1 MVLGVDCMNMEKIR
15 AIIES
20 LPMKIF
26 GIISTMI
33 GFIMNILKLCGIGNE
48 MFFSVMS
55 TVLLFWGFFILL
67 FILFVQHSDNK
78 ALVKEKETLLDR
90 NKKNEEEIEKLKKR
104 SNVLIELA
112 YNGVEFTDNTVTIH
126 FDKKN
131 KMYHLQF
138 EKQFKIITDIVPE
151 YYSAQFYANR
161 FITNKEKA
169 KQFYDKNPLDWNKL
183 NVKAWIS
190 YKTPNSKKYTNDKP
204 LEIVSICNNTNY
216 IPFKIM
222 YKHLKTGAKIDL
234 IKDTEVRIKYSYDVP
249 ISHWGSYINRTI
261 SYFGESAKVILKYDS
276 ECKLDSDVVELK
288 DGAPCDIIGDKDKYE
303 MEFHQNAS
311 EKSTTFI
318 LKSHPGECSRFR
330 IKWDA
335 NEYFDETDV
344 NTEDGKDLLGIT
356 NK

>member
-1 MVLGVDCMNMEKIR
+1 MTMDKIKSVF
-15 AIIES
+15 ES
-20 LPMKIF
+20 LAIKIF
-26 GIISTMI
+26 GFISTCL
-33 GFIMNILKLCGIGNE
+33 GFVINILKLCGVTE
-48 MFFSVMS
+48 DLFFSVIG
-55 TVLLFWGFFILL
+55 TIFLFLGFVVLL
-67 FILFVQHSDNK
+67 FILFVQHEDIK
-78 ALVKEKETLLDR
+78 ALEKRKNELLDM
-90 NKKNEEEIEKLKKR
+90 NEKNESDIIELKKQ

-126 FDKKN
+126 FDKKK

-169 KQFYDKNPLDWNKL
+169 KQFYDMNPLDWNKL

-190 YKTPNSKKYTNDKP
+190 YKSPNSKKYTNDKP

-234 IKDTEVRIKYSYDVP
+234 IKGTEVIIKYSYDVP

-261 SYFGESAKVILKYDS
+261 SYFGESAKVVLKYDS
-276 ECKLDSDVVELK
+276 DCKLDSDVVELK

-303 MEFHQNAS
+303 MEFHQNAN

-318 LKSHPGECSRFR
+318 LKSKPGECSRFR
-330 IKWDA
+330 VKWDA
-335 NEYFDETDV
+335 NEYFEETDM